1 MTRSPAKLPKL
12 TPVDRGTIQ
21 ERVYEKLRNALAKG
35 HFGPGDTVTLRAL
48 AKAFGTSAM
57 PVREALRQLVAE
69 QALVVRPN
77 RSIIVPLLSAE
88 RLDEIREI
96 RVALEGMLAERAADR
111 ISEDDIKRLLAL
123 HEDMCGAVAAG
134 EIKRYLALNQEF
146 HFLIYSAAGLP
157 TALRLVENMW
167 LQVGPVMNFL
177 LIKEA
182 RARAAD
188 PDKNM
193 APVFEENHLGAVE
206 ALKRRDGT
214 AARRAIA
221 NDINDAADYLL
232 SLRHFDQGG

>member
-1 MTRSPAKLPKL
+1 M
-12 TPVDRGTIQ
+12 
-21 ERVYEKLRNALAKG
+21 RNALAKG
-35 HFGPGDTVTLRAL
+35 QFAPGDPVTLRSL

-111 ISEDDIKRLLAL
+111 IAESDLGRLMAL
-123 HEDMCGAVAAG
+123 HEDMCGVVAAG

-146 HFLIYSAAGLP
+146 HFLIYASAGLP

-182 RARAAD
+182 RSKPAD
-188 PDKNM
+188 PKRNM
-193 APVFEENHLGAVE
+193 APVFEENHLGAVV
-206 ALKRRDGT
+206 ALKRKDGI
-214 AARRAIA
+214 AARRAIS
-221 NDINDAADYLL
+221 NDINGAAEYLL
-232 SLRHFDQGG
+232 SLRHFDKGA